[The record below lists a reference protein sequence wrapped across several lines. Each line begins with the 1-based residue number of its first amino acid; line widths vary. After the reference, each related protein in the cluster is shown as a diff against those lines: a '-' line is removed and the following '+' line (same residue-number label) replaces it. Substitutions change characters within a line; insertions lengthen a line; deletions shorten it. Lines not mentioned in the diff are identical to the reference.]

1 MPEPCSKT
9 ATLKSFQLVS
19 SIASGS
25 QSPDE
30 VLLCSRVQQMRT
42 VSLFSD
48 MNAIV
53 RMDRM
58 GQYACSCWVH
68 EECMEDIFLDN
79 DGQE

>member
-1 MPEPCSKT
+1 MPEPCYK
-9 ATLKSFQLVS
+9 ATTSKSFQLVS

-25 QSPDE
+25 QSPDDVV
-30 VLLCSRVQQMRT
+30 VLQIQQMRT

-48 MNAIV
+48 MNDIV

-68 EECMEDIFLDN
+68 EECMEDILLDN